1 MSKPAKSFDTSD
13 RLYQLPQFAYD
24 VLRIEHP
31 NGKAESFTAGQVKEV
46 KVPAGG
52 ITLRFLSGGGKEMQE
67 PIRLVFKEPPKPP
80 KPEKP
85 HVVAGPPP
93 IDLLKDQDDS
103 NKPTQV
109 ELVTPPAPP
118 APPAKGEALKVS
130 DNADATVE
138 KK

>member
-13 RLYQLPQFAYD
+13 KLYQLPQFAYD

-31 NGKAESFTAGQVKEV
+31 NGKVESFTAGQVTEI

-52 ITLRFLSGGGKEMQE
+52 VTLRFLSGGGKEMQE
-67 PIRLVFKEPPKPP
+67 AIRLVFKEPPKPEK
-80 KPEKP
+80 KPE
-85 HVVAGPPP
+85 VVAGPPP
-93 IDLLKDQDDS
+93 IELLKDQDDS
-103 NKPTQV
+103 DKPTQV
-109 ELVTPPAPP
+109 GLVTPPPPLAPP
-118 APPAKGEALKVS
+118 KGEALKVS

>member
-13 RLYQLPQFAYD
+13 KLYQLPQFAYD

-31 NGKAESFTAGQVKEV
+31 NGKVESFTAGQVTEI

-52 ITLRFLSGGGKEMQE
+52 VTLRFLSGGGKEMQE
-67 PIRLVFKEPPKPP
+67 AIRLVFKEPPKPDK
-80 KPEKP
+80 KPF
-85 HVVAGPPP
+85 VAGPPP
-93 IDLLKDQDDS
+93 LDLLKDEDAGD
-103 NKPTQV
+103 KPAQV
-109 ELVTPPAPP
+109 ELVAPPSTPP
-118 APPAKGEALKVS
+118 KGEALKVS